1 MKLEYIRLHAL
12 VHLLMRFNL
21 CKTFPL
27 LTTKAYARLIRAIVL
42 DLTKITLYFFLFHIK
57 MNTSVVFFDYRDCFS
72 SVVLQKVFWLGIVE
86 EILQLISGSI
96 KIPR

>member
-21 CKTFPL
+21 RKTFPL

-42 DLTKITLYFFLFHIK
+42 DLTKITLCFLFQIK
-57 MNTSVVFFDYRDCFS
+57 MNNTSVVLFDYRDYFLS
-72 SVVLQKVFWLGIVE
+72 LVLQKVFWLGIVE